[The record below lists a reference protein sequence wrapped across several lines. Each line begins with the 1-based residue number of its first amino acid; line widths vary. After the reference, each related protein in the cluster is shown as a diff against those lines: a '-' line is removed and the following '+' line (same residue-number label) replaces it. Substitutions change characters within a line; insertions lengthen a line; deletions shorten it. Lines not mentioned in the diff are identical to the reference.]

1 MSNSKIH
8 LSPKELELVRNA
20 DLLLTKNIIIEKV
33 YELFGS
39 VARGVQQLIEEKP
52 IPFPQE
58 ILIQSPKISKGENYK
73 GLPYVMLDYPRC
85 FGKENS
91 FAIRSFFWWGNFF
104 SVTLHLKGIYK
115 EKYLPELKKN
125 IELLRKENFFIASSE
140 DEWNHVIEPEHY
152 FPMKAMDSLN
162 AGNLLADKVFL
173 KLSSK
178 LELEHWNDSEEM
190 LLNIYRMIFIALGY

>member
-1 MSNSKIH
+1 MTSAKIH
-8 LSPKELELVRNA
+8 LSAKELELVKNA
-20 DLLLTKNIIIEKV
+20 DLLLTKNTIIEKV
-33 YELFGS
+33 FELFGL
-39 VARGVQQLIEEKP
+39 VGHEVRDMIAQKP
-52 IPFPQE
+52 IPLPQE
-58 ILIQSPKISKGENYK
+58 ILIQSPKISRGENYK

-91 FAIRSFFWWGNFF
+91 FAIRCFFWWGNFF

-115 EKYLPELKKN
+115 EKYLPELRKN

-140 DEWNHVIEPEHY
+140 DEWNHVIEPVHY

-178 LELEHWNDSEEM
+178 LELEHWNDSEEK
-190 LLNIYRMIFIALGY
+190 LLNMYRMIFIALGY